1 MENKMNDMENIVELI
16 DENNELVSFR
26 YLMTLDYD
34 NREYIVLAPLDEGT
48 EEDEVV
54 ILRVEQNEEGD
65 DYCIA
70 IEDRKELNDVL
81 LAVNEVYEQTLN

>member
-34 NREYIVLAPLDEGT
+34 NREYIVLHLWM
-48 EEDEVV
+48 
-54 ILRVEQNEEGD
+54 R
-65 DYCIA
+65 
-70 IEDRKELNDVL
+70 DRRGRSCYSESRTK
-81 LAVNEVYEQTLN
+81 